1 MLKIDLLPSY
11 VRERRKVKPAIIL
24 VVVIILVEVALLL
37 GASMKVKGAIAAT
50 QKELDE
56 IEPVAKQVE
65 SLEAEAQSELATVKP
80 AIDRVK
86 YYEDMAK
93 LGDQFV
99 KLIDAVNEYIY
110 EKVTVQ
116 NFQTDGSSVSF
127 TAVTDSTESFGRFL
141 LNFLRC
147 PAVTNVSVS
156 TNIGGGGGAGGGAMP
171 GVPGIPGG
179 GPGMPP
185 GIGGPPGGAAAPVAG
200 GGAELITVNV
210 SCTVTPDYKVTV
222 PTLGGAAP
230 AAAPGGMG
238 MGAMPGAPGM
248 VPGIPGAAVPG
259 AGPPLPPGAGGPGP
273 GLGGPPP
280 GSEVPAEGG

>member
-1 MLKIDLLPSY
+1 LLKIDLLPSY

-24 VVVIILVEVALLL
+24 VVVIILIEVALLM

-65 SLEAEAQSELATVKP
+65 SLEAEAQGDLATVKP

-93 LGDQFV
+93 LGDEFI
-99 KLIDAVNEYIY
+99 KLIDTVNEYVY

-116 NFQTDGSSVSF
+116 NFQTDGSNVSF

-147 PAVTNVSVS
+147 PAVTNVSVN
-156 TNIGGGGGAGGGAMP
+156 TNIGGGGGGGAAMP

-185 GIGGPPGGAAAPVAG
+185 GIGGPGVGAAAPAAG
-200 GGAELITVNV
+200 GGAELIRSRYRHSEAPHLLLHQAGWAWAPCRVRREWFQV
-210 SCTVTPDYKVTV
+210 FQVVLYLAPVHHC
-222 PTLGGAAP
+222 LLAP
-230 AAAPGGMG
+230 AARARDW
-238 MGAMPGAPGM
+238 
-248 VPGIPGAAVPG
+248 AVLQRDQRCLRRVDRPQ
-259 AGPPLPPGAGGPGP
+259 
-273 GLGGPPP
+273 
-280 GSEVPAEGG
+280 